1 MRGFILL
8 LLAALAGLAHA
19 QGAVTSVCY
28 NYGCASEG
36 LVVIDPA
43 RLAQAGET
51 LALAH
56 DAAAERDAIAH
67 VIGDFYR
74 IAGEQTPVRA
84 DRGGNF
90 ADQEVEGRM
99 DCIDHSTST
108 TRLLHL
114 LEDRGWLRF
123 HRVDEPARRTRVLF
137 QHFSAVLEEIEPAA
151 LPHEA
156 GAPAVQAEPVPV
168 PDYMA
173 VMLAQCDCAEV
184 LQDLHPAAAPAGAAA
199 PEDAAPASQPG
210 ARFVVDSWFVDN
222 GEPAVVLPL
231 ADWLDGEGPNVQ

>member
-1 MRGFILL
+1 MRGPTFL
-8 LLAALAGLAHA
+8 LLALLAAQAHA

-36 LVVIDPA
+36 LVVIYPA
-43 RLAQAGET
+43 RLARAGET

-56 DAAAERDAIAH
+56 DAAGERDAIAH

-90 ADQEVEGRM
+90 ADQGAEGRM

-108 TRLLHL
+108 TRLLRL

-123 HRVDEPARRTRVLF
+123 HRVEEPARRSRVLF
-137 QHFSAVLEEIEPAA
+137 QHFSAVIEEIDAP
-151 LPHEA
+151 PHEA
-156 GAPAVQAEPVPV
+156 VVPAPEPEPMPV

-184 LQDLHPAAAPAGAAA
+184 LQDLRPAAASDAA
-199 PEDAAPASQPG
+199 PEEASLAGQPG
-210 ARFVVDSWFVDN
+210 ARFAVDSWFVDN

>member
-1 MRGFILL
+1 MRGLILF

-43 RLAQAGET
+43 RLARASDT

-56 DAAAERDAIAH
+56 DAAGERDAIAH

-90 ADQEVEGRM
+90 ADQGVEGRM

-114 LEDRGWLRF
+114 LEERGWLRF
-123 HRVDEPARRTRVLF
+123 HRVEAPARRSRVLF
-137 QHFSAVLEEIEPAA
+137 QHFSAVIEEVDAP
-151 LPHEA
+151 PHEA
-156 GAPAVQAEPVPV
+156 VALAPEPEPMPV

-184 LQDLHPAAAPAGAAA
+184 LQDLRPAAAASAAVQEEAPPAG
-199 PEDAAPASQPG
+199 QPG
-210 ARFVVDSWFVDN
+210 ARFAVDSWFVDN